1 MIATQRTGLT
11 VERVARVGKA
21 LGDGG
26 RVRALGALRGGE
38 LCLCHLTELLELS
51 PATVSRHMAVL
62 ASAGLVQMRKDGRWH
77 YYRLRRA
84 ASPLVRRALR
94 WACDAVQQTP
104 QGKRDAAKVR
114 RLSCD

>member
-1 MIATQRTGLT
+1 MIATREAGLT
-11 VERVARVGKA
+11 VQQVARVGKA
-21 LGDGG
+21 LGDAG

-62 ASAGLVQMRKDGRWH
+62 TSAGLVQMRKDGRWH
-77 YYRLRRA
+77 YYRLSRA

-114 RLSCD
+114 RLSCG